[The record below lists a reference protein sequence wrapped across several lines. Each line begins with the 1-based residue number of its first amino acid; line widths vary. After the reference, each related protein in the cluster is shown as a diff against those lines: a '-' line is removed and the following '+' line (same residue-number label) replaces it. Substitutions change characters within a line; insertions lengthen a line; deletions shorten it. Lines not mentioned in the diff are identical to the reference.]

1 MANILLI
8 KPAPRFSHRLMVSP
22 PLGLMYI
29 TAYARIRRPGKDVFT
44 IIDERTDPKSEKE
57 WRKYLSEFRPDII
70 AFSILTHEA
79 SRLKTLSS
87 IFKEVLP
94 DIPIVA
100 GGPHISSWGAKLVG
114 TLDVDYY
121 IKGEGEVSFVKL
133 LDALERKTDPPDGEI
148 SGLVCKNRNNPVTD
162 NPVKIELPD
171 INDLPFPSW
180 DLVDLNKYS
189 KCDRMS
195 PMKSSGRY
203 AAIFTSRGCPYGC
216 IYCHNIFG
224 KKFRAMT
231 PKRTVD
237 EIEYL
242 IKEHDVH
249 DFEIVDDIFNHDY
262 NRVMEICDEIK
273 KRGLTTLFSFPNGI
287 RGDIL
292 DGKMI
297 RELRSVGTYYMV
309 FAVESANERIQKFI
323 HKNIDLG
330 KISANISLA
339 VEEKITTG
347 GFFMIGF
354 PGETRKEIWNTLK
367 FAIFSKIHIASIF
380 TVIPQAGTKIAEY

>member
-1 MANILLI
+1 
-8 KPAPRFSHRLMVSP
+8 
-22 PLGLMYI
+22 
-29 TAYARIRRPGKDVFT
+29 
-44 IIDERTDPKSEKE
+44 
-57 WRKYLSEFRPDII
+57 
-70 AFSILTHEA
+70 
-79 SRLKTLSS
+79 
-87 IFKEVLP
+87 
-94 DIPIVA
+94 
-100 GGPHISSWGAKLVG
+100 
-114 TLDVDYY
+114 
-121 IKGEGEVSFVKL
+121 
-133 LDALERKTDPPDGEI
+133 
-148 SGLVCKNRNNPVTD
+148 
-162 NPVKIELPD
+162 
-171 INDLPFPSW
+171 
-180 DLVDLNKYS
+180 
-189 KCDRMS
+189 
-195 PMKSSGRY
+195 
-203 AAIFTSRGCPYGC
+203 
-216 IYCHNIFG
+216 
-224 KKFRAMT
+224 MT

-380 TVIPQAGTKIAEY
+380 TVIPQAGTKIAEMCGMHLDTDDAYATHYQFSENTISRISHIELSLLHIIGYFLFYFYPPRIIRIWKDWPGKYRNLIQMFKEFLLYIIYRKPKYLLSSIIKNR